1 MKFYHR
7 LVFGMVIV
15 LALPLFSVAQASA
28 PQIKTQAPGY
38 YRMILGDF
46 EVTAISDGTVALPVD
61 KLLENTTPEEVENAL
76 KNSYLKTPL
85 ETSVN
90 GYLINTGT
98 KLVLIDTGAGT
109 LFGPTLGNF
118 ITNLKASGYQPE
130 QVDEIYITHMHPD
143 HVGGLVLGGK
153 IAFPNATVRANQGEA
168 DYWLSQVHMD
178 AAPKEKQG
186 TYKGAMSSVNPYVA
200 AGKFKSFDGDTELVP
215 GIKAF
220 ASHGHTVGHTTYVV
234 ESNGQKLALWGDLM
248 HVASVQFDDP
258 SVVMKFDTD
267 SKMAAIERKKA
278 FADAA
283 KLGYWVAGAHLS
295 FPGIGHLRANHGGY
309 TWVPVNYST
318 LH

>member
-38 YRMILGDF
+38 YRMMLGDF